1 MRKIV
6 QPATAGLAPPR
17 AGRLRPAETPPCNSG
32 PLGSAA
38 GAKDTVSARVRIGH
52 TKTGAVF
59 PAPVFVHISF
69 FFCNRCKAYN
79 STTVDSSDA
88 VAEKS
93 GTTSS
98 AAAGI
103 ADLPYIAVKP
113 CKTTE
118 QTAVRPARR
127 NLSPASVRSAAQ
139 VANRF
144 SAWNWTSR
152 IAGGHQR
159 TVQPRHRPTKDSRSC
174 A

>member
-1 MRKIV
+1 MKPPHATSARKV
-6 QPATAGLAPPR
+6 QPQEQKT
-17 AGRLRPAETPPCNSG
+17 RLRKGCGSG
-32 PLGSAA
+32 TRKQEPFFRLLFSFIF
-38 GAKDTVSARVRIGH
+38 R
-52 TKTGAVF
+52 
-59 PAPVFVHISF
+59 SF

-88 VAEKS
+88 AAEKS

-118 QTAVRPARR
+118 QTAVRPDRW
-127 NLSPASVRSAAQ
+127 NLSSASVRSAAQ